1 MVQTIGTSTNEE
13 LLEFIIGS
21 LKSDKGEFPIFD
33 DDLSIVVKMHGEQ
46 WNGQINYQVANFII
60 ELQNRILGA
69 YNEAHG
75 VKHNFASLKTFN
87 KNLVIN
93 VNVNPGCTELIAKA
107 GEVLQAMSGAIQNM
121 ESKDIKQTMIAGFCV
136 YALTTGGQGFF
147 GYLNTVEA
155 TKRISSEQANV
166 KEAIHTLEKIALKQM
181 EPLHYLAKEMA
192 EGDVMEYAGKSYTR
206 QEALTKFPKIY
217 DEQPSDLAKTY
228 YADGRYEVAI
238 LDFTKNNVHIA
249 KDGKRFPVE
258 TKLMLAEEKE
268 TLHKLYR
275 DADIT
280 QTVPSVDIQ
289 LTVEALQ
296 GKIISATIIGLGEPR
311 PSARPLVEILKESM
325 VAKETKGLQ
334 QANLLE

>member
-1 MVQTIGTSTNEE
+1 MR
-13 LLEFIIGS
+13 
-21 LKSDKGEFPIFD
+21 
-33 DDLSIVVKMHGEQ
+33 GEQ
-46 WNGQINYQVANFII
+46 WNGEINYQVANFII
-60 ELQNRILGA
+60 ELQNRILCA

-75 VKHNFASLKTFN
+75 VKHNFSSLKTFN
-87 KNLVIN
+87 KNLVIS
-93 VNVNPGCTELIAKA
+93 VIVKPGCTEFIAKA
-107 GEVLQAMSGAIQNM
+107 GEVLQAISGAIQNM
-121 ESKDIKQTMIAGFCV
+121 ESKDIKQTIIACMCI
-136 YALTTGGQGFF
+136 YALTAIGQGFL

-155 TKRISSEQANV
+155 TKRISTEQANV
-166 KEAIHTLEKIALKQM
+166 KEAIHALERIALKQM
-181 EPLHYLAKEMA
+181 GPFHYLAKEMA
-192 EGDVMEYAGKSYTR
+192 EGDIMEYAGKSYTR
-206 QEALTKFPKIY
+206 QEALTKFPKSY

-275 DADIT
+275 EADIT